1 MRARGGV
8 SEMRHLNFVI
18 NSPSDGFIFKKI
30 SSQWHLSGLLTQE
43 VPAEKI
49 QRKEILT
56 SDSLLSDAK
65 RRARRQGILEVNREM
80 MMNSSAQV
88 HRDFLFSLWTF
99 LLPLEDL
106 KQSAPFRF
114 EKENRNWASIHYG
127 RRRSSPEIID
137 VSLFFS
143 TVAVP

>member
-1 MRARGGV
+1 MDSFLRK
-8 SEMRHLNFVI
+8 SLLNGI
-18 NSPSDGFIFKKI
+18 C
-30 SSQWHLSGLLTQE
+30 QE

-99 LLPLEDL
+99 LLPLERL
-106 KQSAPFRF
+106 EAK
-114 EKENRNWASIHYG
+114 
-127 RRRSSPEIID
+127 RR
-137 VSLFFS
+137 VS
-143 TVAVP
+143 V